1 MNSRRLCLA
10 VVIFLLLFSWPPVLW
25 AHSVSIYAWIEGDRV
40 FTESFFSGGSRAAH
54 SQIAV
59 FDKGGNKL
67 LTGKTD
73 SQGMFSFKLPQKE
86 DLKIELRT
94 PEGHRAEFNLKVGEK
109 PVSEDRQNSENT
121 EKQPPIVGVPC
132 LSEEEIRT
140 VVEEA
145 LDEKLEP
152 IKERLAASQKGGP
165 GITEILGG
173 IGYIIGLMGVAIYFS
188 HRKKARTKG

>member
-10 VVIFLLLFSWPPVLW
+10 VVIFLLLFSLPPALW
-25 AHSVSIYAWIEGDRV
+25 AHSVSIYAWVEGDRV
-40 FTESFFSGGSRAAH
+40 FTESFFASGSRAAH

-59 FDKGGNKL
+59 FDEEGNKL

-94 PEGHRAEFNLKVGEK
+94 PEGHGAEFHLKVEEK
-109 PVSEDRQNSENT
+109 PISEDRREGEYT
-121 EKQPPIVGVPC
+121 EEPPHIVGSP
-132 LSEEEIRT
+132 SISKEEIRS
-140 VVEEA
+140 VVEEV
-145 LDEKLEP
+145 LDEKLEQMR
-152 IKERLAASQKGGP
+152 ERLAASQKGGP

-173 IGYIIGLMGVAIYFS
+173 IGYILGLMGVAIYFS